1 MTTSDARPPQPRR
14 PADRAPSGVRI
25 PRAPGRPRDPRTDE
39 AIIAAALHELATV
52 GFAGLSMEAVAA
64 SAGVGKA
71 TVYRRWP
78 TKDALIGDALDTLA
92 DEVDTVETGSLR
104 DDLVAWL
111 NALRRRNMHSLAGR
125 IMPQLAAERT
135 THPDL
140 FATYSHRVLEPSRRW
155 AADLLRRGIDSGEL
169 AADVDV
175 DLIVD
180 MLIGPVS
187 YRQYLSGDREVSGGR
202 TARIVDVILVGI
214 RAPASDTDP
223 ITTATATAA
232 TAAAATAA
240 AATAAGG
247 TGQLPAAPAVAAAP
261 NGAPASG
268 TAPPSH
274 GVVPSGGVATFS
286 GAVVAGPQP
295 AGGQLATPRL
305 VAYPV
310 GAPFALGQTYPVL
323 GRYPASAPGTG
334 TPASGTP
341 DASSSTAGPSHAGP
355 SHVSPSEAGTPLAGA
370 SVSGVDAADH
380 GHGDA
385 DGVPSD
391 EPRVVDVRAPES
403 SP

>member
-78 TKDALIGDALDTLA
+78 TKDALISDALDTLA

-125 IMPQLAAERT
+125 IMPKLAAERT

-202 TARIVDVILVGI
+202 IARIVDVILVGI
-214 RAPASDTDP
+214 RTPAPDTDP
-223 ITTATATAA
+223 ITTATTATTVAA
-232 TAAAATAA
+232 
-240 AATAAGG
+240 AAGG
-247 TGQLPAAPAVAAAP
+247 TVQLPATPAVAAAP
-261 NGAPASG
+261 NGTPASG
-268 TAPPSH
+268 TVP
-274 GVVPSGGVATFS
+274 PSGGVATFS

-323 GRYPASAPGTG
+323 GLGARHGYARLRDTRRQLVHR
-334 TPASGTP
+334 
-341 DASSSTAGPSHAGP
+341 GPVPRGP
-355 SHVSPSEAGTPLAGA
+355 VPRQPVRGR
-370 SVSGVDAADH
+370 DAA
-380 GHGDA
+380 GWCVRQRGGPGGPRPWRRGWRPVGRA
-385 DGVPSD
+385 AGGGRARA
-391 EPRVVDVRAPES
+391 RVVTVSVCVRGVRPGRG
-403 SP
+403 